1 MATGHFWV
9 HAGQEPPKP
18 ETGRL
23 CFGAAAGDGQLTAER
38 MPIIGDLQ
46 RQLHGPN
53 FRRAPTYYLL
63 RLQSQCAHQI

>member
-1 MATGHFWV
+1 MAHDILPFHANPTLWAMATGHFWV

-46 RQLHGPN
+46 RQLHG
-53 FRRAPTYYLL
+53 
-63 RLQSQCAHQI
+63 S